1 MSKFAE
7 SLRPVATAVASGLG
21 RWTEYAVRGLTT
33 TLVNR
38 LPPEERVAL
47 LQSQRITSAPS
58 SMQQASQ
65 PGVVTSASLRD
76 GPAGVL
82 ALTCILPHGIN
93 MNCIVPTA
101 CDWLDTLRDEHSSQ
115 LRKQLEEERVQQ
127 SEMRAQIEQM
137 RKKAE
142 SATADVGSLEKELA
156 EGKASVGSLERQLG
170 TLREQ
175 LSEAR
180 AAESETQKQASAAA
194 ALSAEEATR
203 IADLQADRGSFHKHL
218 GACRW

>member
-101 CDWLDTLRDEHSSQ
+101 CDWLDTSRDEHSLQ

-170 TLREQ
+170 TLRDSHMVVCADDSRDEEHPC
-175 LSEAR
+175 S
-180 AAESETQKQASAAA
+180 QAKGHD
-194 ALSAEEATR
+194 LKEF
-203 IADLQADRGSFHKHL
+203 ADDSHFHIS
-218 GACRW
+218 WFP